1 VSTSADRLKA
11 AALLVRV
18 EDGAFA
24 SRLLGDVS
32 AAGVRARVLGT
43 LRLLR
48 PLDGAIEAASRRKT
62 VSLDPEVRAVLRLG
76 LYEIKGL
83 GIPAAVAGDGA
94 VRLIRRMGRPKA
106 SGLVNAVMR
115 RAPGHWDRLIRE
127 GDDAFRSSHP
137 DWLWRRWTRAFGRE
151 AAESAMSEAQHPA
164 PLWVWFTDVGLCDR
178 LTGEGIELH
187 EHPWMPG
194 AWRAVGSDLVGSL
207 RAGDAYA
214 QDPASQLVA
223 WLTTALNPGGGEVI
237 DLCAAPGGKAAR
249 IVRDGAWSV
258 VVAADLSL
266 GRLRLAGRV
275 FERCIPKVFRVIQDA
290 TLPAV
295 SEARW
300 HAVVL
305 DAPCTG
311 TGTLRRHPELRYRLR
326 PEDVGDRTGLQAKLL
341 EGALDLVAPG
351 GFLLYSTCSVEP
363 EENEGHFERIPQG
376 FKVVDLAPTLPEGT
390 PAITTSAGGIRLL
403 PQESCDGFTVHAL
416 RRDGKGMVNDT

>member
-1 VSTSADRLKA
+1 MSTSADRLKA

-32 AAGVRARVLGT
+32 APGVRARVLGA

-48 PLDGAIEAASRRKT
+48 PLDGAIEAASRRKPR
-62 VSLDPEVRAVLRLG
+62 SLDPEVRAALRVG

-94 VRLIRRMGRPKA
+94 VRLIRSLGRPKA

-115 RAPGHWDRLIRE
+115 RAPGHWDRLVRE
-127 GDDAFRSSHP
+127 GDDAFRNSHP
-137 DWLWRRWTRAFGRE
+137 DWLWRRWTRAFGRD
-151 AAESAMSEAQHPA
+151 AAEGAMSAAQHPA
-164 PLWVWFTDVGLCDR
+164 PLWVWFTDVDAADR
-178 LTGEGIELH
+178 LIGEGIELL

-207 RAGDAYA
+207 RCGDAYA

-223 WLTTALNPGGGEVI
+223 WLTVALNPGGGEVI
-237 DLCAAPGGKAAR
+237 DLCAAPGGKTAR
-249 IVRDGAWSV
+249 IVRDGPWAAAV
-258 VVAADLSL
+258 GADLSL

-275 FERCIPKVFRVIQDA
+275 FETCGRRVFRVVQDA
-290 TLPAV
+290 ARPAV
-295 SEARW
+295 ISARW
-300 HAVVL
+300 AAVVL
-305 DAPCTG
+305 DAPCSG

-326 PEDVGDRTGLQAKLL
+326 PEDVDGRASLQAKLL

-351 GFLLYSTCSVEP
+351 GHLLYSTCSVEP
-363 EENEGHFERIPQG
+363 EENEGHFERTPLG
-376 FKVVDLAPTLPEGT
+376 FEVVDLAPSLPAGT

-416 RRDGKGMVNDT
+416 RRT

>member
-1 VSTSADRLKA
+1 MSTSADRLKA
-11 AALLVRV
+11 ASLLVRV
-18 EDGAFA
+18 EGGAFA

-32 AAGVRARVLGT
+32 APGVRTRVLGA

-48 PLDGAIEAASRRKT
+48 PLDGAIEAASRRKS

-76 LYEIKGL
+76 LYEIEGL

-115 RAPGHWDRLIRE
+115 RAPGHWDRLIRD
-127 GDDAFRSSHP
+127 GDGAFRCSHP
-137 DWLWRRWTRAFGRE
+137 DWLWRRWTQAFGPE
-151 AAESAMSEAQHPA
+151 AAEAAMSGAQHPA
-164 PLWVWFTDVGLCDR
+164 PLWVWFTDDEVCDR
-178 LTGEGIELH
+178 LTGQGIELH

-223 WLTTALNPGGGEVI
+223 WLTAALNPGGGEVI
-237 DLCAAPGGKAAR
+237 DLCAAPGGKTAR
-249 IVRDGAWSV
+249 TVRDGAWSV
-258 VVAADLSL
+258 AVAADLSL

-275 FERCIPKVFRVIQDA
+275 FEKCAPAVFQVVQDA
-290 TLPAV
+290 IRPAV
-295 SEARW
+295 VEARW
-300 HAVVL
+300 DAVVL

-326 PEDVGDRTGLQAKLL
+326 PENIGDRAALQAKLL

-351 GFLLYSTCSVEP
+351 GLLLYSTCSVEP
-363 EENEGHFERIPQG
+363 EENEDHFERIPQG
-376 FKVVDLAPTLPEGT
+376 FGVVDLESSLPEGT

-416 RRDGKGMVNDT
+416 RRKERG

>member
-1 VSTSADRLKA
+1 MSTSADRLRA

-32 AAGVRARVLGT
+32 APGVRARVLGA

-48 PLDGAIEAASRRKT
+48 PLDGAIEAASRRKPT
-62 VSLDPEVRAVLRLG
+62 SLDPEVRAALRVG

-115 RAPGHWDRLIRE
+115 RAPGHWDRLVRE
-127 GDDAFRSSHP
+127 GDDAFRNSHP
-137 DWLWRRWTRAFGRE
+137 DWLWRLWARAFGQD
-151 AAESAMSEAQHPA
+151 AAESAMSAAQHPA
-164 PLWVWFTDVGLCDR
+164 PLWVWFTDVDAADR

-187 EHPWMPG
+187 QHPWMPG

-207 RAGDAYA
+207 RSGDAYA

-223 WLTTALNPGGGEVI
+223 WLTAALNPGGGEVI
-237 DLCAAPGGKAAR
+237 DLCAAPGGKTAR
-249 IVRDGAWSV
+249 IVRDGAWAAA
-258 VVAADLSL
+258 VAADLSL
-266 GRLRLAGRV
+266 GRLHRAGRV
-275 FERCIPKVFRVIQDA
+275 FETCRGRVFRVVQDA
-290 TLPAV
+290 ARPAV
-295 SEARW
+295 VRARW
-300 HAVVL
+300 AAVVL

-326 PEDVGDRTGLQAKLL
+326 PEDVGDRAALQAKLL
-341 EGALDLVAPG
+341 GGALDLVAPG
-351 GFLLYSTCSVEP
+351 GLLLYSTCSVEP
-363 EENEGHFERIPQG
+363 EENEDHFDRPPTG
-376 FKVVDLAPTLPEGT
+376 FEVVDLAPSLPEGT
-390 PAITTSAGGIRLL
+390 PATGTSAGGIRLL
-403 PQESCDGFTVHAL
+403 PQESCDGFTVHVL
-416 RRDGKGMVNDT
+416 RRVGV